1 MMGKFKKS
9 RMTLLAA
16 NSAAVLLFGVAGSAY
31 ATSGFT
37 AHNTGIVTHMRVNGG
52 AAAQSTV
59 RRDAQ
64 SASVRVVSA
73 TVNGNT
79 LKITLSG
86 DLQYNIVNFDAF
98 TVLDDGNTD
107 VVTNATM
114 AGRTL
119 TLTLT
124 SAVSSGD
131 TVTVGYTPS
140 GWYDLTDANG
150 NKVAAFSHVA
160 VTNTTNGS
168 NSSGNAST
176 NTTNGTNSSGN
187 ASNSSGNGS
196 TNSGVA
202 LPTPVR
208 AVVNGRT
215 LTVMFS
221 RTLRTGP
228 ADPNSLIV
236 RDASHTESVIRA
248 TAKGIVLTL
257 TLMGAV
263 SSGDT
268 VTVGYSPTGSHD
280 LTNTSGGKVAAFLN
294 MVVTNKTKS
303 APSTIHN
310 NQTVK
315 GNWRMVGTSPHL
327 GQGAGSYYTNA
338 TNNVQV
344 LTTVNGVLYAGTED
358 GVFSFSKGAWHLIGS
373 SRGVDTGTLL
383 YAFGSLF
390 ATFRSLGLAFF
401 DDKKSTWYVDK
412 IQNMDAGS
420 LSVIGETL
428 YAATDKGV
436 FALQSNGSWRMM
448 GSSAKLSAVG
458 RLTNVGGQLYADAQS
473 PSSDG
478 TRDLYV
484 YRNGTW
490 QALGTVN
497 SYYYPVHSINAVVR
511 YDNTLYAATDNG
523 VFAYS
528 GEPWSRSIKGTW
540 TQVGLDN
547 LPVNTLLVMKG
558 VLYAGTTGNLS
569 QGGVYALKSGSW
581 VQVGPSI
588 DLDSRHDLSAEVHTL
603 TGLHG
608 VLYAGTSWGV
618 YSFNP
623 R

>member
-1 MMGKFKKS
+1 MAKKS
-9 RMTLLAA
+9 KQSRMKWLTA
-16 NSAAVLLFGVAGSAY
+16 NGAVALLFGVAGSAY
-31 ATSGFT
+31 AASGSV
-37 AHNTGIVTHMRVNGG
+37 AHNTGLVTRALANVGVT
-52 AAAQSTV
+52 AQSTV

-64 SASVRVVSA
+64 GASVTVVRA

-79 LKITLSG
+79 LTITFSG
-86 DLQYNIVNFDAF
+86 DLQYNVVNFNAF
-98 TVLDDGNTD
+98 TVLDNGNTD
-107 VVTNATM
+107 IVTNATM
-114 AGRTL
+114 TGRTL

-124 SAVSSGD
+124 SGVSSGD
-131 TVTVGYTPS
+131 KVTVGYTPS

-150 NKVAAFSHVA
+150 NKVAAFSNVT

-168 NSSGNAST
+168 NSSGNT
-176 NTTNGTNSSGN
+176 SSG
-187 ASNSSGNGS
+187 
-196 TNSGVA
+196 SGVA
-202 LPTPVR
+202 LPAPVS

-215 LTVMFS
+215 LTVTFS
-221 RTLRTGP
+221 RTLRSGP
-228 ADPNSLIV
+228 ADPNAFIV
-236 RDASHTESVIRA
+236 QDASHTESVIRA
-248 TAKGIVLTL
+248 TAKGGVLTL
-257 TLMGAV
+257 VLMGAV
-263 SSGDT
+263 SFGDT

-294 MVVTNKTKS
+294 MVATNKTKS

-310 NQTVK
+310 NQTLK
-315 GNWRMVGTSPHL
+315 GNWRMVGTSPYL
-327 GQGAGSYYTNA
+327 GQGSGLYDTNA
-338 TNNVQV
+338 TNNVQA
-344 LTTVNGVLYAGTED
+344 LTTINGVLYAGTED

-528 GEPWSRSIKGTW
+528 GEPWSGSIKGTW
-540 TQVGLDN
+540 TQVGLDS
-547 LPVNTLLVMKG
+547 LPVNTLLIMKG
-558 VLYAGTTGNLS
+558 VLYAGTTGNLA
-569 QGGVYALKSGSW
+569 QGGVYAFKSGSW

-588 DLDSRHDLSAEVHTL
+588 DLSSGHDLSAEVHTL
-603 TGLHG
+603 TSFHG
-608 VLYAGTSWGV
+608 VLFAGTAWGV
-618 YSFNP
+618 YSFSP
-623 R
+623 K